1 MAQHQEGPP
10 YDIFPCIHMK
20 TLYCNEMRVNA
31 AVLQDFTQIHGF
43 VVKIPLN
50 PC

>member
-1 MAQHQEGPP
+1 
-10 YDIFPCIHMK
+10 MK

-31 AVLQDFTQIHGF
+31 AVLQDFTQIPDI